1 MVKATWLYSHELPV
15 VALFSFWFPDPRQLR
30 GSLRISLMCLSVMG
44 LVFTRNCH
52 SYLNSNCSH
61 VIKSVQTY
69 ENFLNILFY
78 LLFGLLLLNAIACP
92 QFYGI
97 ALCLLHYF
105 VIMIISAL
113 ITYLVMR
120 VVLHPSIIPCYENG
134 APFFR
139 LISTVG
145 AMTLALTVY
154 HYYFFKA
161 FADMLSLEGFVKA
174 QLKKFQVGGKRVV
187 FLFSKI

>member
-1 MVKATWLYSHELPV
+1 MNFQLWLF
-15 VALFSFWFPDPRQLR
+15 FSFWFPDPRQLR

-97 ALCLLHYF
+97 ALCLIHYF

-120 VVLHPSIIPCYENG
+120 VVLNPSIIPCYENG
-134 APFFR
+134 APFFSSYIDCCSYD
-139 LISTVG
+139 LGINC
-145 AMTLALTVY
+145 LPLL
-154 HYYFFKA
+154 FFKA
-161 FADMLSLEGFVKA
+161 FADMLSLERFVKA